1 MNAHRRVETRLR
13 WEGGL
18 GHGGLARPPPA
29 SPPLSSPLADHIHS
43 TRRLHAL
50 DEPIHLDHSLCTDQ
64 RWPHASPTS
73 RRLITPSRVPSL
85 PLDKQHSGA
94 GAAMSERPALSIS
107 VSRRSSLRASIS
119 GSSTPALVSSPLTSH
134 PPITPQNAHFWDSY
148 FPAPGAGVVGLQ
160 TPPLNAQPS
169 LYPPAGTFP
178 GRKGLLRRNS
188 SLSSV
193 SSSVVED
200 DKDEQE
206 WTHDEEEQVQRVRHL
221 LATLQVNDGPRADL
235 SLSLSLCADLRCL
248 PRQARPHRGTL
259 PCQRPPAVQ
268 LHQHGRARRA
278 ARSRRERT
286 SRGSPR
292 ALHPGGPRTTRRT
305 KSSRLRTRPTARSGP
320 TA

>member
-1 MNAHRRVETRLR
+1 
-13 WEGGL
+13 
-18 GHGGLARPPPA
+18 
-29 SPPLSSPLADHIHS
+29 
-43 TRRLHAL
+43 
-50 DEPIHLDHSLCTDQ
+50 
-64 RWPHASPTS
+64 
-73 RRLITPSRVPSL
+73 
-85 PLDKQHSGA
+85 
-94 GAAMSERPALSIS
+94 MSERPALSIS
-107 VSRRSSLRASIS
+107 VSRRPSLRASIS

-200 DKDEQE
+200 DEDEQE

-278 ARSRRERT
+278 ARSRREWT

-292 ALHPGGPRTTRRT
+292 ALHPGGRARRAGQRAAGCGRGRQQEVAPQPEEHSAQDPRPRCACSSPLSERANDSLTPGVVRVQSRSASWARASRTPRARPTRMRRPSGGSPSRARTAWTSSPTCTTR
-305 KSSRLRTRPTARSGP
+305 TASLGES
-320 TA
+320 TLSHLH